1 MVHVSADLMVGQS
14 SVLDTLTAKYVHLF
28 PAIFFLFHL
37 KERWGMDKC
46 KLGVLSQERLK
57 IELKLLLSA
66 NRKSCNA
73 KIMVV
78 QVRSRVRL

>member
-1 MVHVSADLMVGQS
+1 
-14 SVLDTLTAKYVHLF
+14 
-28 PAIFFLFHL
+28 
-37 KERWGMDKC
+37 MDKC